1 MKNRGFAITIRPQT
15 NERNHK
21 MKPQTEIKK
30 LRLTLALI
38 AIFSLCAAASAEA
51 AFNSFKTGMFG
62 VAIGQVARIN
72 AANLGG
78 PDTRP
83 IQVEMMFLDGTG
95 AVVGRDTQMIAPGQA
110 VFFDAD
116 VREANRIELR
126 AVIDAIPPQR
136 PSKNLKVTIEVFDAD
151 TGRNTVFIGDLN
163 EHSEF

>member
-1 MKNRGFAITIRPQT
+1 MKAQT
-15 NERNHK
+15 
-21 MKPQTEIKK
+21 TLSK
-30 LRLTLALI
+30 LLPTLALI
-38 AIFSLCAAASAEA
+38 AIFSLCAAASAQA

-62 VAIGQVARIN
+62 VAIDQVARIN

-95 AVVGRDTQMIAPGQA
+95 AVVGRDMQTIAPGQA
-110 VFFDAD
+110 VFLNFVFDPG
-116 VREANRIELR
+116 REENRIELR
-126 AVIDAIPPQR
+126 AVVTALGGPDT
-136 PSKNLKVTIEVFDAD
+136 KNLKTTVEVFDAD

>member
-1 MKNRGFAITIRPQT
+1 
-15 NERNHK
+15 

-95 AVVGRDTQMIAPGQA
+95 AVVGRDMQTIAPGQA
-110 VFFDAD
+110 VFFDFLFEG
-116 VREANRIELR
+116 RQENRVELR
-126 AVIDAIPPQR
+126 AVVTALGGPDT
-136 PSKNLKVTIEVFDAD
+136 KNLKTTVEVFDAE
-151 TGRNTVFIGDLN
+151 TGRNTIFIGDPGL
-163 EHSEF
+163 

>member
-1 MKNRGFAITIRPQT
+1 
-15 NERNHK
+15 

-30 LRLTLALI
+30 LLPALALI
-38 AIFSLCAAASAEA
+38 AIFSLCAAASAQA
-51 AFNSFKTGMFG
+51 GFNSFKTGMFG

-83 IQVEMMFLDGTG
+83 IHVEMMFLDETG
-95 AVVGRDTQMIAPGQA
+95 AIVGRDTQMIAPGQA
-110 VFFDAD
+110 VFFDAG
-116 VREANRIELR
+116 VRESNRIELR
-126 AVIDAIPPQR
+126 AVIGAIPP
-136 PSKNLKVTIEVFDAD
+136 PDPEKNLKVTIEVFDAE

>member
-1 MKNRGFAITIRPQT
+1 
-15 NERNHK
+15 

-38 AIFSLCAAASAEA
+38 AIFSLCAAASAQA

-83 IQVEMMFLDGTG
+83 IQVEMMFLDETG

-110 VFFDAD
+110 VFFDAG

>member
-1 MKNRGFAITIRPQT
+1 MNAQT
-15 NERNHK
+15 
-21 MKPQTEIKK
+21 TLSK
-30 LRLTLALI
+30 LRPSLALI
-38 AIFSLCAAASAEA
+38 AIFSLSAAASAQAGPEPHLR
-51 AFNSFKTGMFG
+51 TGMFG
-62 VAIGQVARIN
+62 VAIGQIARIN

-110 VFFDAD
+110 VFFDAG

-126 AVIDAIPPQR
+126 AVISGVNPPDGD
-136 PSKNLKVTIEVFDAD
+136 KNLKVTIEVFDAD
-151 TGRNTVFIGDLN
+151 TGRNSVFIGDLN

>member
-1 MKNRGFAITIRPQT
+1 MSQPEKRISET
-15 NERNHK
+15 K
-21 MKPQTEIKK
+21 MKGTRQMKTQTTLGK
-30 LRLTLALI
+30 LLPTLALA
-38 AIFSLCAAASAEA
+38 AIFSLGAATSAQA
-51 AFNSFKTGMFG
+51 AFNSFRTGMFG

-110 VFFDAD
+110 VIFDAG

-126 AVIDAIPPQR
+126 AVIGASTRRTATRISR
-136 PSKNLKVTIEVFDAD
+136 
-151 TGRNTVFIGDLN
+151 
-163 EHSEF
+163 

>member
-1 MKNRGFAITIRPQT
+1 
-15 NERNHK
+15 

-30 LRLTLALI
+30 LRPSLALI
-38 AIFSLCAAASAEA
+38 AIFSLCAAASAQAGPEPHLR
-51 AFNSFKTGMFG
+51 TGMFG
-62 VAIGQVARIN
+62 VAIGQIARIN

-95 AVVGRDTQMIAPGQA
+95 AVVGRDMKTIAPGEA
-110 VFFDAD
+110 VFFDAG

-126 AVIDAIPPQR
+126 AVISGVNPPDGD
-136 PSKNLKVTIEVFDAD
+136 KNLKVTIEVFDAD

>member
-1 MKNRGFAITIRPQT
+1 MKAQT
-15 NERNHK
+15 
-21 MKPQTEIKK
+21 TLSK
-30 LRLTLALI
+30 LLPTLALA
-38 AIFSLCAAASAEA
+38 AIFSLGAATSAQA

-95 AVVGRDTQMIAPGQA
+95 AVVGRDMKTIATGQA
-110 VFFDAD
+110 VFFDAG

-126 AVIDAIPPQR
+126 AVIGAIPP
-136 PSKNLKVTIEVFDAD
+136 PDGDKNLKVTIEVFDAD

>member
-1 MKNRGFAITIRPQT
+1 
-15 NERNHK
+15 

-30 LRLTLALI
+30 LRPSLALI
-38 AIFSLCAAASAEA
+38 AIFSLCAAASAQAGPEPHLR
-51 AFNSFKTGMFG
+51 TGMFG
-62 VAIGQVARIN
+62 VAIGQIARIN

-95 AVVGRDTQMIAPGQA
+95 AVVGHDTQMIAPGQA
-110 VFFDAD
+110 VIFDAG

-126 AVIDAIPPQR
+126 AVISGVQPPD
-136 PSKNLKVTIEVFDAD
+136 PDKNLKVTIEVFDAD

>member
-1 MKNRGFAITIRPQT
+1 MNAQT
-15 NERNHK
+15 
-21 MKPQTEIKK
+21 TLSK
-30 LRLTLALI
+30 LRPSLALI
-38 AIFSLCAAASAEA
+38 AIFSLCPAASAQAGPEPHLR
-51 AFNSFKTGMFG
+51 TGMFG
-62 VAIGQVARIN
+62 VAIGQIARIN

-110 VFFDAD
+110 VFFDAG

-126 AVIDAIPPQR
+126 AVISGVNPPDGD
-136 PSKNLKVTIEVFDAD
+136 KNLKVTIEVFDAD
-151 TGRNTVFIGDLN
+151 TGRNTLFIGDLN

>member
-1 MKNRGFAITIRPQT
+1 
-15 NERNHK
+15 

-30 LRLTLALI
+30 LLPALALI
-38 AIFSLCAAASAEA
+38 AIFSLCAAASAQA
-51 AFNSFKTGMFG
+51 GFNSFKTGMFG

-83 IQVEMMFLDGTG
+83 IHVEMMFLDETG
-95 AVVGRDTQMIAPGQA
+95 AIVGRDTQMIAPGQA
-110 VFFDAD
+110 VIFDAG
-116 VREANRIELR
+116 VRESNRIELR
-126 AVIDAIPPQR
+126 AVIGAIPP
-136 PSKNLKVTIEVFDAD
+136 PDPEKNLKVTIEVFDAE

>member
-1 MKNRGFAITIRPQT
+1 MNAQT
-15 NERNHK
+15 
-21 MKPQTEIKK
+21 TLSK
-30 LRLTLALI
+30 LRPSLALI
-38 AIFSLCAAASAEA
+38 AIFSLCAAASAQAGPEPHLR
-51 AFNSFKTGMFG
+51 TGMFG
-62 VAIGQVARIN
+62 VAIGQIARIN

-110 VFFDAD
+110 VIFDAG

-126 AVIDAIPPQR
+126 AVISGINPPDGD
-136 PSKNLKVTIEVFDAD
+136 KNLKVTVEVFDAD

>member
-1 MKNRGFAITIRPQT
+1 MKAQT
-15 NERNHK
+15 
-21 MKPQTEIKK
+21 TLSK
-30 LRLTLALI
+30 LRPSVALI
-38 AIFSLCAAASAEA
+38 AIFSLCAAASAQA

-62 VAIGQVARIN
+62 VATGQVARIN

-95 AVVGRDTQMIAPGQA
+95 AVVGRDMQTIAPGQA
-110 VFFDAD
+110 VFFDFLFEG
-116 VREANRIELR
+116 REENRIELR
-126 AVIDAIPPQR
+126 AAVTALGGPDT
-136 PSKNLKVTIEVFDAD
+136 KNLKVTIEVFDAD

>member
-1 MKNRGFAITIRPQT
+1 
-15 NERNHK
+15 

-30 LRLTLALI
+30 LRPSLALI
-38 AIFSLCAAASAEA
+38 AIFSLCAAASAQA
-51 AFNSFKTGMFG
+51 GFNSFKTGMFG

-83 IQVEMMFLDGTG
+83 IHVEMMFLDETG

-110 VFFDAD
+110 VFFDAG

-126 AVIDAIPPQR
+126 AVISGVNPPDGD
-136 PSKNLKVTIEVFDAD
+136 KNLKVTIEVFDAD

>member
-1 MKNRGFAITIRPQT
+1 MKAQT
-15 NERNHK
+15 
-21 MKPQTEIKK
+21 TLSK
-30 LRLTLALI
+30 LLPTLALA
-38 AIFSLCAAASAEA
+38 AIFSLGAATSAQA
-51 AFNSFKTGMFG
+51 AFNSFRTGMFG

-83 IQVEMMFLDGTG
+83 IHVEMMFLDGTG
-95 AVVGRDTQMIAPGQA
+95 AVVGRDTKTIAPGQA

-126 AVIDAIPPQR
+126 AVISAIPP
-136 PSKNLKVTIEVFDAD
+136 PDGDKNLKVTIEVFDAD

-163 EHSEF
+163 KHSEF

>member
-1 MKNRGFAITIRPQT
+1 MKAQT
-15 NERNHK
+15 
-21 MKPQTEIKK
+21 TLSK
-30 LRLTLALI
+30 LRPSLALI
-38 AIFSLCAAASAEA
+38 AIFSLCAAASAQAGPEPHLK
-51 AFNSFKTGMFG
+51 SGMFG
-62 VAIGQVARIN
+62 CAIGQVARIN

-95 AVVGRDTQMIAPGQA
+95 AVVGRDMKTIATGQA
-110 VFFDAD
+110 VFFDAG

-126 AVIDAIPPQR
+126 AVIGAIPP
-136 PSKNLKVTIEVFDAD
+136 PDGDKNLKVTIEVFDAD